1 MNLRLIELIKKEK
14 NIILNIKEN
23 LWDFLNKNWV

>member
-23 LWDFLNKNWV
+23 LWDFLNKNW